1 MVRIDT
7 LFLVYTFMSN
17 AKMKLAKNETNAE
30 QHPELNFQLIDNFS
44 NSSSMLSSKNN
55 KALSKN

>member
-7 LFLVYTFMSN
+7 LFSVYTFMSN
-17 AKMKLAKNETNAE
+17 AKMKLAKNKTNAE
-30 QHPELNFQLIDNFS
+30 PEVKLQLIDNFS
-44 NSSSMLSSKNN
+44 NSSSTLSSKNN